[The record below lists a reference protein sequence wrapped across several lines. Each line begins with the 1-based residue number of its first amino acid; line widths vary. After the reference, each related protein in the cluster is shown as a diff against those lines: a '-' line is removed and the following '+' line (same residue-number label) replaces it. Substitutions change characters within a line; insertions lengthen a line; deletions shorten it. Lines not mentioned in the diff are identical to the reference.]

1 MSNSNLFSKS
11 YHNLDMCIG
20 KIPSVIDSMFIAQNI
35 FNASEILNYETS
47 IKDKEGF
54 LKSTENLLDALSK
67 FDSYFDSKNH

>member
-1 MSNSNLFSKS
+1 MSDSSIFSKS
-11 YHNLDMCIG
+11 YHKLGLCIG